1 VDLSTRLAFLVDP
14 GSITARRPFHVSI
27 CSCRPLLVRR
37 PRSTDRGHLILSAYL
52 DSMTNR
58 IIVVCPGCNVRSLFL
73 LSLMLDTGLRLS
85 EAIHLRWK
93 DIDLNSGKV
102 MVRQGKGA
110 KDRTLWTGEHNLAA
124 LVAWRDRQA
133 SECGGSPQIVFTTK
147 KGDKLDPRYIQRMVK
162 RYAVKAGIEKDIT
175 PHTLR
180 HSFATDLY
188 RETTNI
194 RLTQKA
200 LGHANLATTQIY
212 THIVDEELEGALK
225 SFRCA
230 TVTA

>member
-1 VDLSTRLAFLVDP
+1 MGRKIP
-14 GSITARRPFHVSI
+14 E
-27 CSCRPLLVRR
+27 
-37 PRSTDRGHLILSAYL
+37 ILTETEQEA
-52 DSMTNR
+52 
-58 IIVVCPGCNVRSLFL
+58 L
-73 LSLMLDTGLRLS
+73 LSQPNPRYLTGQRNRVMLRLMLDTGLRLS

-110 KDRTLWTGEHNLAA
+110 KDRILWTGEANLET
-124 LVAWRDRQA
+124 LQTWRERQA
-133 SECGGSPQIVFTTK
+133 KECAGSAQHVFTTK
-147 KGDKLDPRYIQRMVK
+147 DGGLLDPRYIQRMVK
-162 RYAVKAGIEKDIT
+162 RYAAKAGIQKDVT

-188 RETTNI
+188 RETSNI
-194 RLTQKA
+194 RLIQKA

-225 SFRCA
+225 SFRRA
-230 TVTA
+230 TVEAAA

>member
-1 VDLSTRLAFLVDP
+1 VARKIPEVL
-14 GSITARRPFHVSI
+14 TAIEQEAIVAQPN
-27 CSCRPLLVRR
+27 
-37 PRSTDRGHLILSAYL
+37 PRYLTGHR
-52 DSMTNR
+52 NR
-58 IIVVCPGCNVRSLFL
+58 VMLR
-73 LSLMLDTGLRLS
+73 LMLDTGLRLS

-110 KDRTLWTGEHNLAA
+110 KDRTLWTGEDNLAA
-124 LVAWRDRQA
+124 LVKWKDRQIR
-133 SECGGSPQIVFTTK
+133 ECAANPQNVFTTK
-147 KGDKLDPRYIQRMVK
+147 EGGKLDPRYIQRMVK
-162 RYAVKAGIEKDIT
+162 RYAVKAGIEKDIS

-180 HSFATDLY
+180 HTFATDLY

-200 LGHANLATTQIY
+200 LGHSNLATTQIY

-225 SFRCA
+225 SFRAAKIPCQ
-230 TVTA
+230 